1 MSPLSVWNPRPF
13 ASNRKDLI
21 PLASRMR
28 GSACALALTGSAI
41 QAFGLANIHAF
52 ADVTEGGVLGMT
64 LLLEHWLHWSPAL
77 SSLLLNGLCY
87 WLGWRAL
94 GKDFLLYSLLA
105 GGGFSVFYALFEPFA
120 PLLPWLMATPLRA
133 AIFGAI
139 FVGVGAG
146 LAVRAG
152 GAPGGDDALAMAI
165 ARRTGW
171 PIQWAYL
178 LTDLVVLA
186 LSLSYI
192 PARRMIYSLLTVVLS
207 GQIIGLVE
215 RFGRKPSPSA

>member
-1 MSPLSVWNPRPF
+1 MS
-13 ASNRKDLI
+13 
-21 PLASRMR
+21 SRIH
-28 GSACALALTGSAI
+28 GPSCALALAGSAI

-64 LLLEHWLHWSPAL
+64 LLLEHWLHLSPAL
-77 SSLLLNGLCY
+77 TSLVLNGLCY

-94 GKDFLLYSLLA
+94 GKDFLIYSLLA
-105 GGGFSVFYALFEPFA
+105 GGGFSVFYAFFEPFA
-120 PLLPWLMATPLRA
+120 PLVPWLMATPLRA
-133 AIFGAI
+133 AIFGAA

-165 ARRTGW
+165 SRKTGW

-192 PARRMIYSLLTVVLS
+192 PARRMIYSLLTVLLS

-215 RFGRKPSPSA
+215 HIGKRSPNKT